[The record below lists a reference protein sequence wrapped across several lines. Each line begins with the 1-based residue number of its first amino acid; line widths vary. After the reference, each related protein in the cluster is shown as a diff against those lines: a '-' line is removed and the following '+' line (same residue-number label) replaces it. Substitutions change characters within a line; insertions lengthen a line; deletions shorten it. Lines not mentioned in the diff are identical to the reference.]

1 MNLQTVIVVVFAA
14 WAAVV
19 ITAMLWEGVIR
30 EILPKRRKPEPHPKV
45 IVHTRDDRSVE
56 GVQMLRDGWGILLG
70 AARLLNEGAEP
81 DVSLSGDVRIPLAN
95 IRMVQE
101 AR

>member
-1 MNLQTVIVVVFAA
+1 MTPVDITL
-14 WAAVV
+14 AVLY
-19 ITAMLWEGVIR
+19 ALLLAGLYLLLR
-30 EILPKRRKPEPHPKV
+30 KPKYPEPHPTV

-70 AARLLNEGAEP
+70 AAKLLNEGAEP
-81 DVSLSGDVRIPLAN
+81 DVSLSGDIRIPLTN
-95 IRMVQE
+95 IRMIQE